1 MAERKSQSTYQ
12 YEPLVTPSKWN
23 GEERRFSIRLS
34 QLLDDL
40 FRKQGA
46 ASQRLKKI
54 EQKLDSS
61 PEEPDAPSTPS
72 FTLADVYPVGSVYM
86 SVNSVSPDNLFGGT
100 WERLKDTFLL
110 AAGDTYE
117 AGSNGGEAERKITID
132 ELPSHSHIERVPVQG
147 VGYKHWTGATA
158 IEESETVYRIPA
170 GNLGSLSASAVLSTE
185 STGNSKAHNNMPPYI
200 AVYMWKRTA

>member
-1 MAERKSQSTYQ
+1 MAKRTTQSTYQ
-12 YEPLVTPSKWN
+12 YEPLVTPAKWQ
-23 GEERRFSIRLS
+23 GDERRFSIRLS

-117 AGSNGGEAERKITID
+117 AGSEGGEATHTLTI
-132 ELPSHSHIERVPVQG
+132 EEMPSHSHVERVPVQG
-147 VGYKHWTGATA
+147 VGYKHWTGGTA
-158 IEESETVYRIPA
+158 IKESETVYRIPTSS
-170 GNLGSLSASAVLSTE
+170 LDSLSSAAVLSTE
-185 STGNSKAHNNMPPYI
+185 TSGGGQPHNNMPPYI